1 VVNVKCFIHARQY
14 IDVRDRSVLNPTALS
29 GLASASALGRSQ
41 CLVQP

>member
-1 VVNVKCFIHARQY
+1 VVNVKCVIHTGQY
-14 IDVRDRSVLNPTALS
+14 SDVPDRSVLRPTALS